1 MKRPASRLLL
11 LAGVGLALAA
21 CVPERYMEPQSRAA
35 AAPAPA
41 GSGNAAVV
49 VQRGESLSRIAQ
61 REGVSTRAMAEA
73 NGLHTPYVIRPGQR
87 LVVPRPASAGAAPP
101 ASAPAAAASRT
112 PENGDVLIPPREEAG
127 RQASGQV
134 ERQELAPL
142 TSGPTPIRPETTRP
156 GTAPAAAPRSEAPPA
171 SAAQA
176 PAAQAPAAQAPAA
189 EPSRRQEASAT
200 PGRAAEDATPPPRAS
215 RLFQWPVQGR
225 IVSDFGPKPGGLHND
240 GINIAATRGT
250 AVHAAE
256 NGVVVYAGNEL
267 RGFGNLLLVR
277 HADGWVTAY
286 GHCDQL
292 LVRRGQQVRRGQAI
306 ARVGSTGNVRTPQL
320 HFEVRRGTRPVNPNE
335 FLEQ

>member
-1 MKRPASRLLL
+1 MRRLLL
-11 LAGVGLALAA
+11 LAGAALALGA
-21 CVPERYMEPQSRAA
+21 CVPERYLDSQSRTA

-41 GSGNAAVV
+41 GSGNAAVM
-49 VQRGESLSRIAQ
+49 VQRGESLSRIAR

-73 NGLHTPYVIRPGQR
+73 NGLRTPYVIRPGQR
-87 LVVPRPASAGAAPP
+87 LVVPRPASAGAAP
-101 ASAPAAAASRT
+101 AERAPSAAASRT
-112 PENGDVLIPPREEAG
+112 PENGEVLIRPQE
-127 RQASGQV
+127 QV
-134 ERQELAPL
+134 ERQDLPPL
-142 TSGPTPIRPETTRP
+142 TSSPTPIRPETARP
-156 GTAPAAAPRSEAPPA
+156 GTPAPAAPRSEAPP
-171 SAAQA
+171 A

-189 EPSRRQEASAT
+189 EPPRRQEASAT
-200 PGRAAEDATPPPRAS
+200 PGRAADDATPPPRSS

-240 GINIAATRGT
+240 GINISAARG
-250 AVHAAE
+250 VPIHAAE